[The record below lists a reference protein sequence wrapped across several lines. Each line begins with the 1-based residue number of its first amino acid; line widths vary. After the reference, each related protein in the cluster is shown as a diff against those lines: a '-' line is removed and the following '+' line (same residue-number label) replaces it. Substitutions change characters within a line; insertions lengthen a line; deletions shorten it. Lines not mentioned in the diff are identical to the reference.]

1 MDIVWTKILSKRKF
15 GFQVIK
21 INDALPVDWKNT
33 LTNYSDTSE
42 NFINLNIRLMRYK
55 TTEKN

>member
-1 MDIVWTKILSKRKF
+1 M
-15 GFQVIK
+15 IK

>member
-1 MDIVWTKILSKRKF
+1 MDIAWTKILSKRKF